1 MIVTNRKLFKKRP
14 ARDRLNQAAGIM
26 ASSPELMGEVQGF
39 QNGGNVQLPGTV
51 GSIVQMLDAVTEL
64 PEIVVKGIKSKFS
77 PKTPVNPIQEVPVT
91 MPNGEP
97 GFAIYENGKLKGYTT
112 SPSSQPMI
120 KDRSKQIK
128 EITSE
133 VRPPV
138 NVSSTSL
145 SNLLRGLVGADKG
158 KSEAVQE
165 FEEAKKRGELGIQ
178 DSRLLD
184 FLGGRGTYA
193 ETGLTGILRLVP
205 ELKEFVGDLSGS
217 ALDLLRQPTDETK
230 RKSVSQTLPGVN
242 YRSQGFPEGIP
253 KDTPVSV
260 EATPEQI
267 FDLISQGTGPK
278 GDPET
283 VEQILKQ
290 MEIDRITAKSI
301 QKGKEDTERMKGPV
315 APTTSLSSR
324 VEKVKAEAR
333 KKEAEDLSRAIGS
346 KIRPDGIWTYP
357 KGDPETRGEVVKAD
371 SKDVETRKQ
380 YQEEK
385 EIEELN
391 RIVSE
396 NQKQAEKA
404 MGRGSTST
412 NVEDQKD
419 NETFDVMGDLDNNQK
434 EAIVK
439 QTNNI
444 VETTTGSNL
453 DQLMKEF
460 TSKAPEYEGINK
472 GMAIAKIGFAIAAGK
487 SADGI
492 QNIADGLSMGADML
506 MKDDADKAAFNR
518 QVQLS
523 ALQYGLGEISKE
535 KAQARQDARSFEK
548 FVDKDGNP
556 VLIPLSEIME
566 SGGRIPKGLQDPDL
580 YLESVKAADERLKS
594 YYEAAKKRIDDLV
607 LDPKQQREAL
617 EPYENASID
626 FQQST
631 NAAKLAESLLLQVAD
646 ESNNITSLGTAFKDV
661 ANKAFNAAGIDPGK
675 TYETLAEFQAD
686 LKIAF
691 QALIP
696 LKLGATQSANSI
708 SDRDVNLLARAYFG
722 TAVLGGGSFSLVG
735 MDTDVLSKKLK
746 NVLKEFEDSANSAL
760 TKMRS
765 EEEFLFRS
773 GYLQA
778 DRKTLVADRLE
789 TFKPEGID
797 DITAYNPNM
806 TYDKNKNRYIIN
818 IGGK

>member
-64 PEIVVKGIKSKFS
+64 PEIVVRGIKSKFS

-165 FEEAKKRGELGIQ
+165 FEEAKERGELGIQ
-178 DSRLLD
+178 DSRLLEM
-184 FLGGRGTYA
+184 LGGRGTYA
-193 ETGLTGILRLVP
+193 EKGLTGILRLVP
-205 ELKEFVGDLSGS
+205 ELQEFVGDLSGS
-217 ALDLLRQPTDETK
+217 ALDLLRQPTEETK
-230 RKSVSQTLPGVN
+230 TKSVSQTLPGVN
-242 YRSQGFPEGIP
+242 YRSEDFPEGIP

-260 EATPEQI
+260 GATTEQI

-290 MEIDRITAKSI
+290 MEIDRITAESI

-346 KIRPDGIWTYP
+346 KIRP
-357 KGDPETRGEVVKAD
+357 E
-371 SKDVETRKQ
+371 DVETRKQ

-419 NETFDVMGDLDNNQK
+419 DKTFDAMGDLDNNQK
-434 EAIVK
+434 EAIVN
-439 QTNNI
+439 QTDK
-444 VETTTGSNL
+444 VVQTTTGSDL
-453 DQLMKEF
+453 DDLMQAF
-460 TSKAPEYEGINK
+460 ISKAPDYEGVDK

-492 QNIADGLSMGADML
+492 QNIADGFSLGADIL
-506 MKDDADKAAFNR
+506 IKDKSEKDAFNR
-518 QVQLS
+518 QVKLS
-523 ALQYGLGEISKE
+523 ALQYGLGELSKE
-535 KAQARQDARSFEK
+535 KAQARADARTFTNFIANKDVTWNGTEYKAGTPIRLSYTDLMKGGIPKE
-548 FVDKDGNP
+548 FVDA
-556 VLIPLSEIME
+556 EIYFE
-566 SGGRIPKGLQDPDL
+566 N
-580 YLESVKAADERLKS
+580 EAAVTEKAA
-594 YYEAAKKRIDDLV
+594 AFN
-607 LDPKQQREAL
+607 EAL
-617 EPYENASID
+617 QENYENKLMTDEAFRKVREDYSSSVQVFID
-626 FQQST
+626 SNVGGEFIQKAILILGDEDQT
-631 NAAKLAESLLLQVAD
+631 VTGAKGIAKALGKKLADFAGVKL
-646 ESNNITSLGTAFKDV
+646 
-661 ANKAFNAAGIDPGK
+661 NKGFSDK
-675 TYETLAEFQAD
+675 EEFR
-686 LKIAF
+686 KMV
-691 QALIP
+691 
-696 LKLGATQSANSI
+696 KLGFQNFIRSHFRGAGGQSANSI
-708 SDRDVNLLARAYFG
+708 SNFDVTSLANAYVDAAIFDDKSVFSFGATNPDLLLSQLQETGNQFKIAQEKALSNLSSLESQIAGRYIP
-722 TAVLGGGSFSLVG
+722 GGN
-735 MDTDVLSKKLK
+735 VLSPRLAT
-746 NVLKEFEDSANSAL
+746 EPL
-760 TKMRS
+760 TKFKER
-765 EEEFLFRS
+765 LDP
-773 GYLQA
+773 YLTGQGG
-778 DRKTLVADRLE
+778 DFIPPVYR
-789 TFKPEGID
+789 
-797 DITAYNPNM
+797 
-806 TYDKNKNRYIIN
+806 DKDGLLKFTME
-818 IGGK
+818 